1 MLIKNISKNML
12 EKLFGSKTRVKL
24 LKIFLL
30 NPDQKYYIRQL
41 ARNLKTQVNSIRRE
55 LNNLEDFGL
64 LISDDNNSIKNDILS
79 NKSKVAKKKN
89 KEEVKSLKEKKY
101 YGVNKDFIL
110 FSEIKTL
117 IIKSQILAGKSFI
130 TNLKEVCQPKFI
142 LLGGI
147 FVNNENAATDVLIV
161 ADIKQ
166 EKLISIISNLEIELG
181 QEVNFTV
188 MSEEEFKYRQEV
200 ADVFL
205 HSVLNSKKIILVD
218 KIFNFKEI

>member
-1 MLIKNISKNML
+1 ML

-64 LISDDNNSIKNDILS
+64 LISDDNNSIKTDILS
-79 NKSKVAKKKN
+79 NRNKSDKKKVE
-89 KEEVKSLKEKKY
+89 KETRNLKEKKY
-101 YGVNKDFIL
+101 YGVNKNFIL

-117 IIKSQILAGKSFI
+117 IIKSQILAGESFI

-142 LLGGI
+142 LLGGM
-147 FVNNENAATDVLIV
+147 FVNNENAVTDVLIV

-166 EKLISIISNLEIELG
+166 EKLIPIISSLEIELG
-181 QEVNFTV
+181 REVNFTL
-188 MSEEEFKYRQEV
+188 MNEEEFKYRQEV

-218 KIFNFKEI
+218 KIFNFNES